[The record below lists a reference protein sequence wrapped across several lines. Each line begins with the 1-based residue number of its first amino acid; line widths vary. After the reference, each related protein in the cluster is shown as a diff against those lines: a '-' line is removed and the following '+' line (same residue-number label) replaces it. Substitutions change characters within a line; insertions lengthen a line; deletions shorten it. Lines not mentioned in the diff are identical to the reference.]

1 MKIREFDK
9 ENTSLSGEFTD
20 LTVLLNPIVQTF
32 FHDFK
37 IYTKEWLL
45 QVNSDTLIDSL
56 TLK

>member
-1 MKIREFDK
+1 MKIREVDK
-9 ENTSLSGEFTD
+9 ENTSLSAEFTD

-32 FHDFK
+32 HDFK

-45 QVNSDTLIDSL
+45 QVNFDTLIDSL